1 MNILEQIKSWVD
13 FLRRQENPFKVNI
26 LKNLAQRFASNL
38 TYQYQYIYMTE
49 LGAGPVILGYIS
61 SISGLV
67 NTILAIPAGIIADR
81 FGLKNVFLFN
91 LLFSIISA
99 LAFGFSSS
107 WQIATIA
114 LIISTVSM
122 VLDRTACPM
131 ICGSTLAN
139 HERATGMGVCDT
151 ISFFPNLI
159 APMLGAFLI
168 TVFGGMN
175 AEGIRPLYYI
185 QIIGYVIA
193 FIIIYTKFENPKKIH
208 KIASNTG
215 LLSNLGDVIS
225 EGKMVFLVIILT
237 QLVSV
242 GIFLTIPTSITK

>member
-1 MNILEQIKSWVD
+1 
-13 FLRRQENPFKVNI
+13 
-26 LKNLAQRFASNL
+26 
-38 TYQYQYIYMTE
+38 
-49 LGAGPVILGYIS
+49 
-61 SISGLV
+61 
-67 NTILAIPAGIIADR
+67 
-81 FGLKNVFLFN
+81 
-91 LLFSIISA
+91 
-99 LAFGFSSS
+99 
-107 WQIATIA
+107 
-114 LIISTVSM
+114 
-122 VLDRTACPM
+122 
-131 ICGSTLAN
+131 
-139 HERATGMGVCDT
+139 MGVCDT

-225 EGKMVFLVIILT
+225 EGKMVKRWILMT
-237 QLVSV
+237 MFSA
-242 GIFLTIPTSITK
+242 FSW